1 MKFITEEEFI
11 KLSQD
16 SSSYRDATIELNNLF
31 EQRVWELIDD
41 DAMLI
46 LTEMSPETNRVLR
59 AYIKDKLGGKV

>member
-31 EQRVWELIDD
+31 EQRVFELIDD

-46 LTEMSPETNRVLR
+46 LTEISPETNRALR
-59 AYIKDKLGGKV
+59 AYIIDKLGGKI